1 MATGEPDRY
10 GSPVGVGQRPTSLA
24 RRLQWFGLVVV
35 LVGVLPVLATGAV
48 VFARAGGGGV
58 VAAVT
63 TDASGVASV
72 FRVAVTVTAA
82 GCWCVGLGMLVEG
95 LLASDT

>member
-10 GSPVGVGQRPTSLA
+10 GSPVGAGRHPATVA
-24 RRLQWFGLVVV
+24 RRVQRFGLVVV

-48 VFARAGGGGV
+48 VFARWGGGGV

-63 TDASGVASV
+63 TDVGGVASA

-82 GCWCVGLGMLVEG
+82 GCWCIGLGMLAEG
-95 LLASDT
+95 LLAPRG